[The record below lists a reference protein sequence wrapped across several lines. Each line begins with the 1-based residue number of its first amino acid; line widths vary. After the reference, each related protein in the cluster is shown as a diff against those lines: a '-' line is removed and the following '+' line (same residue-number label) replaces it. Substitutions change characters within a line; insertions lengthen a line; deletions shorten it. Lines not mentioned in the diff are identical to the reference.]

1 MPVCTHLD
9 TIKIT
14 PPASVEGCE
23 DCLKTGGTWLHLRIC
38 MECGHVGCCDSS
50 PNQHASKHAAGS
62 THPIVRSMEPG
73 ERWLWCYE
81 DDVAFEME

>member
-23 DCLKTGGTWLHLRIC
+23 DCLKIGGTWLHLRIC

-73 ERWLWCYE
+73 ERWLWCYQ